1 MATEQK
7 TEQKKD
13 VPRTLKEFLQFLW
26 TRISQSKKWW
36 LLPFYLVLIALAIAL
51 VLSGNGALLPAIYV
65 AL

>member
-1 MATEQK
+1 MATEQP

-13 VPRTLKEFLQFLW
+13 VPRTLKDFLRFLW

-51 VLSGNGALLPAIYV
+51 VLSGNGALLPAIYL